1 MKTKAEQTT
10 DYIIQTVAPIFN
22 KKGYDS
28 TSLSDIVALTG
39 LTKGAVYGNFES
51 KEDLAVKVFLYN
63 VKRMKTSLSN
73 YLSTAKNPTEQLIL
87 LTKYYREYYDAMF
100 DFGGCPILNVTIDA
114 KNVNPVLYELGCSE
128 AKKMEHQLIVIIQ
141 NGKEN
146 NEFKSNL
153 NPEIIAKNMYSMIEG
168 CVFTAFTHQDK
179 TYISNMMDL
188 LEEYIQNKIIN

>member
-28 TSLSDIVALTG
+28 TSLSEIVALTG

-63 VKRMKTSLSN
+63 VKRIKISLSN
-73 YLSTAKNPTEQLIL
+73 YLSSAKNPTEQLQL
-87 LTKYYREYYDAMF
+87 LINYYREYYDAMY

-114 KNVNPVLYELGCSE
+114 KNVNPILYELGCIE
-128 AKKMEHQLIVIIQ
+128 AKKMEQKLAVIIQ
-141 NGKEN
+141 NGIES
-146 NEFKSNL
+146 NEFKPSI

-179 TYISNMMDL
+179 TYILNMMEM
-188 LEEYIQNKIIN
+188 LEEYIQSKILI

>member
-1 MKTKAEQTT
+1 MKTKSEQTT

-28 TSLSDIVALTG
+28 TSLSDIIALTG

-63 VKRMKTSLSN
+63 VKRMKISLSN
-73 YLSTAKNPTEQLIL
+73 FLSSAKNPTEQLHL
-87 LTKYYREYYDAMF
+87 LINYYREYYDNMF
-100 DFGGCPILNVTIDA
+100 DLGGCPILNVTIDA
-114 KNVNPVLYELGCSE
+114 KNVNPVLYELGCVE
-128 AKKMEHQLIVIIQ
+128 AKKMEYKLAVIIQ
-141 NGKEN
+141 NGMDN
-146 NEFKSNL
+146 GEFKSDINH
-153 NPEIIAKNMYSMIEG
+153 EIIAKNIYSMIEG

-188 LEEYIQNKIIN
+188 LEEYIQNKILI

>member
-1 MKTKAEQTT
+1 MKTKSEQTSE
-10 DYIIQTVAPIFN
+10 YIIQTVAPIFN

-39 LTKGAVYGNFES
+39 LTKGSVYGNFES

-73 YLSTAKNPTEQLIL
+73 YLSTAKNPTEQMIL
-87 LTKYYREYYDAMF
+87 LTQYYREYYDAMY

-114 KNVNPVLYELGCSE
+114 KNVNPVLYELGCIE
-128 AKKMEHQLIVIIQ
+128 AKKMEYKLSVIIQ
-141 NGKEN
+141 NGIEN
-146 NEFKSNL
+146 GEFKSGINH
-153 NPEIIAKNMYSMIEG
+153 ETIAKNMYSMIEG

-188 LEEYIQNKIIN
+188 LEDYIQNKILN

>member
-1 MKTKAEQTT
+1 MKTKSEQTT

-63 VKRMKTSLSN
+63 VKRMKISLSN
-73 YLSTAKNPTEQLIL
+73 FLSSAKNPTEQLHL
-87 LTKYYREYYDAMF
+87 LTNYYREYYDNMF
-100 DFGGCPILNVTIDA
+100 DLGGCPILNVTIDA
-114 KNVNPVLYELGCSE
+114 KNVNPVLYELGCVE
-128 AKKMEHQLIVIIQ
+128 AKKMEYKLAVIIR
-141 NGKEN
+141 NGMDN
-146 NEFKSNL
+146 GEFKSDINH
-153 NPEIIAKNMYSMIEG
+153 EIIAKNIYSMIEG

-188 LEEYIQNKIIN
+188 LEEYIQNKILI